1 MLDDGSER
9 SIVLSQAVDQLNLPT
24 EPETLRTVHH
34 DVVNLHGATVSL
46 QVSPLHRPC
55 RKYLIPHAFTADNL
69 GLSERHYPVS
79 ALRRKY
85 EHLRSLPLPLIDRAQ
100 PLLLIGSDLPHLLT
114 PVQPVCMGPA
124 NGPIA
129 VCTRL
134 GWTLQ
139 GPIGLSQTTLSNPQC
154 LHITTTTTN
163 TELFKNVERLWQI
176 DTLPYV
182 NEKTATRSVC
192 PLSSPEIYH

>member
-100 PLLLIGSDLPHLLT
+100 PLLLLGSDLPHLLT
-114 PVQPVCMGPA
+114 PVQPVCMGPQMDRLPSVLDLV
-124 NGPIA
+124 GPSK
-129 VCTRL
+129 VPL
-134 GWTLQ
+134 GLVKPPFPT
-139 GPIGLSQTTLSNPQC
+139 
-154 LHITTTTTN
+154 H
-163 TELFKNVERLWQI
+163 
-176 DTLPYV
+176 
-182 NEKTATRSVC
+182 SV
-192 PLSSPEIYH
+192 SI